1 MLGDPMVTAQHH
13 RHTNSSTPSRAMYAI
28 MAAQGGHVRKKREE
42 ETTLSVQTNDGTS
55 FFRSRARNALEGG

>member
-28 MAAQGGHVRKKREE
+28 MVVEGGYVGKKREE
-42 ETTLSVQTNDGTS
+42 ETTLSAQTTDGTS